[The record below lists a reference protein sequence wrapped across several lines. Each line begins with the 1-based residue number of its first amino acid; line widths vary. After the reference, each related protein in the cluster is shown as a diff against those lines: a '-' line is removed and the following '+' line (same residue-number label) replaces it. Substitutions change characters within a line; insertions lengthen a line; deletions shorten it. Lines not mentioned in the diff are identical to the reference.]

1 MGSRS
6 RKRGR
11 TTQTAPAGRGP
22 RAKPTTPG
30 GHGASAR
37 PAAPTGTGSATPG
50 AEPVGRT
57 TKTEAKNQAVRET
70 LEPLAEGERPPWVTY
85 AAIFAT
91 VLGLS
96 NVVLYAAGVRVADA
110 GIGSAVIQGAILLV
124 CAAGLWRAKY
134 WAVLGFE
141 VLMGVT
147 TTFGSLSLLVAS
159 SLRGAAIAVG
169 VVLVCGTFFWKLIRA
184 MARIQ
189 MPERPGAR
197 RA

>member
-6 RKRGR
+6 RKRR
-11 TTQTAPAGRGP
+11 AP
-22 RAKPTTPG
+22 RAAAGPG
-30 GHGASAR
+30 A
-37 PAAPTGTGSATPG
+37 PAAPAPSPRA
-50 AEPVGRT
+50 A
-57 TKTEAKNQAVRET
+57 KTEAKNQAVREA
-70 LEPLAEGERPPWVTY
+70 LEPLERGERPPWVTY

-91 VLGLS
+91 VLGVL
-96 NVVLYAAGVRVADA
+96 NVVLYVAGVRVTGSSDEEA
-110 GIGSAVIQGAILLV
+110 GPLSAIIQGGILLV
-124 CAAGLWRAKY
+124 AAVGMWRAKY

-147 TTFGSLSLLVAS
+147 TAFGALSLLVAS
-159 SLRGAAIAVG
+159 SLRGALIALG

-189 MPERPGAR
+189 MPVRPGSE